1 MLLCPQV
8 QRDRGKFVD
17 QRVGQTVFREV
28 NGFDVGVAGIA
39 ALDSHVRKLFSGI
52 DRKFALVLL
61 AASGTDDATELP
73 FAKTETADQIPV
85 GTVA

>member
-1 MLLCPQV
+1 
-8 QRDRGKFVD
+8 
-17 QRVGQTVFREV
+17 
-28 NGFDVGVAGIA
+28 VAGIA
-39 ALDSHVRKLFSGI
+39 ALDSHV
-52 DRKFALVLL
+52 RKFALVLL